1 MKDLNLKFGIARLF
15 TDFFSLILAWIFWY
29 YIRLQW
35 DFIPFLNAEV
45 SPYFPEIKQILPFI
59 ISSSIAYI
67 IIAGFH
73 GLYKIHSEDSR
84 IKEIWKIIYNNI
96 VWGLLI
102 IAFYAL
108 WKHELFFSRI
118 YLFQVW
124 ILSIFLIILNRSFL
138 RMLERFFLRKW
149 LWTINILVIWKDKLL
164 EKIKSRIYLSPQFKI
179 IKNVAHFDKNI
190 NINWIDE
197 IWLLNQK
204 ENKKEIIDF
213 CQINQ
218 IWFRF
223 RPDTEWVL
231 LSHLENSIIWWIPL
245 LSIIP
250 TPIYWWG
257 RIQKRIL
264 DTIASFF
271 ILLLLSPVFLII
283 WLLIKKDSK
292 WPIFYWSKRIWKNWK
307 HFKMW
312 KFRSM
317 IINAEELK
325 EKLMKHNQRKWPLF
339 KIKWDP
345 RITKFW
351 NFIRRFSID
360 ELPQLWNVLKWE
372 MSLVWPRAHLPD
384 EVQNYTELQKR
395 VLTIKPWITGL
406 AQINGRSDL
415 DFQNEIK
422 LDLQY
427 IEHWSVL
434 LDIQITIQTPLVL
447 LKGDGAD

>member
-1 MKDLNLKFGIARLF
+1 LKDLNLKFGIARLF